1 MSKLSKSSDIIT
13 AHMNIIYIS
22 YIFRELTYKFLHNA
36 IIQMPKALLFIIG
49 NLYYIEEN
57 CIYAH

>member
-1 MSKLSKSSDIIT
+1 MSKLSKSMDTIT
-13 AHMNIIYIS
+13 MHTNIIYITN
-22 YIFRELTYKFLHNA
+22 IFRVLTYKFLHNA

>member
-13 AHMNIIYIS
+13 EHMNIIYIS
-22 YIFRELTYKFLHNA
+22 YIFRALTYKFLHNA

-49 NLYYIEEN
+49 NLYYIEGN
-57 CIYAH
+57 CIYTH

>member
-13 AHMNIIYIS
+13 AHMNIIYITN
-22 YIFRELTYKFLHNA
+22 IFRELTYKFLHNV
-36 IIQMPKALLFIIG
+36 IIQIPKALLFIIG